1 LPETTWPQE
10 GVLSR
15 VGYRVG
21 KSGKKPSTRRALLD
35 DVYAQTLPNVSSP
48 DYMAEWGSPRS
59 AKRLQKLANVIAA
72 NVKNN
77 KRKNN
82 PSYRKAIREWEN
94 DLGHLK
100 KAYYDGVY
108 DFGWPN
114 TLPQKKRRPGT
125 RRATRK

>member
-1 LPETTWPQE
+1 
-10 GVLSR
+10 
-15 VGYRVG
+15 
-21 KSGKKPSTRRALLD
+21 
-35 DVYAQTLPNVSSP
+35 
-48 DYMAEWGSPRS
+48 MAEWGSPRS